1 MDRSAI
7 VAGLRVELERSAP
20 ELLAVYLYGSTAR
33 GEHSAASDI
42 DLGLLYREEPPR
54 TLDSPPRRLES
65 RLELALGRT
74 VQAVV
79 VNSAP
84 PDLVHRIL
92 RDGIL
97 CLDRDRSARIRFEV
111 KSRNEYFDLLPY
123 LQRYRAAGRT
133 GT

>member
-1 MDRSAI
+1 MDRPTI
-7 VAGLRVELERSAP
+7 VERLKVELASAPP
-20 ELLAVYLYGSTAR
+20 ELLAAYLYGSTAR
-33 GEHSAASDI
+33 DEHTDASDI

-54 TLDSPPRRLES
+54 TLDSPPRRLEG
-65 RLELALGRT
+65 RLELALRRT
-74 VQAVV
+74 LQVV
-79 VNSAP
+79 VMNSAP

-111 KSRNEYFDLLPY
+111 KAQNEYFDLLPY
-123 LQRYRAAGRT
+123 LRRYRSAGSA

>member
-1 MDRSAI
+1 MDRSVI
-7 VAGLRVELERSAP
+7 VERLRIELASAPP

-33 GEHSAASDI
+33 DDHTDASDV

-65 RLELALGRT
+65 RLELTLRRAVQT
-74 VQAVV
+74 VVM
-79 VNSAP
+79 NSAP

-97 CLDRDRSARIRFEV
+97 CLDRDRSVRIRFEV
-111 KSRNEYFDLLPY
+111 KARNEYFDLLPY
-123 LQRYRAAGRT
+123 LRRYRSARKAGA
-133 GT
+133 

>member
-7 VAGLRVELERSAP
+7 VESLKVELEGAPP

-33 GEHSAASDI
+33 GEHTDKSDV
-42 DLGLLYREEPPR
+42 DLGLFYREEPPR

-65 RLELALGRT
+65 RLELALRRT
-74 VQAVV
+74 VQVV
-79 VNSAP
+79 VMNSAP

-111 KSRNEYFDLLPY
+111 KARNEYFDLLPY
-123 LQRYRAAGRT
+123 LRRYRAAGKR
-133 GT
+133 GA